1 MALLDRSAV
10 RHLRPC
16 GGPGCSG
23 AGALRHCPR
32 ACRLRRAGRLGPPSP
47 HLSRFRGWTPPEAVV
62 DTSTRGRWS
71 AVALQAQLPIAVR
84 GELVDG
90 QERVTQLV
98 ERQRGVAGP
107 APLWR
112 WRSTAENVGESA
124 PAEETA

>member
-47 HLSRFRGWTPPEAVV
+47 HLSRFRGWTSPGRWWTP
-62 DTSTRGRWS
+62 RRGGRWS

-90 QERVTQLV
+90 QERVAQLV
-98 ERQRGVAGP
+98 ERQPQSPVV
-107 APLWR
+107 PLG
-112 WRSTAENVGESA
+112 S
-124 PAEETA
+124 ETRTSCRVLVVLVNQATE